1 MQNTNIKTEAQ
12 IIMPPQSAKSLLTE
26 AVASL
31 TWAANRAD
39 SIENVSE
46 IQFDDIASISRL
58 VHNALTNLR
67 QIQQIQN

>member
-1 MQNTNIKTEAQ
+1 MQNTQIKTEAQ
-12 IIMPPQSAKSLLTE
+12 TAMQQSAKSLLTE

-39 SIENVSE
+39 SIENLSE
-46 IQFDDIASISRL
+46 IEFDDIASISRL
-58 VHNALTNLR
+58 VHNALSNLR